1 MTEMTPEL
9 LALEEKMKPLLEEAS
24 KKRGVISSEE
34 LMNHFRGENLSPEQ
48 MDHIYEF
55 LDAHKVD
62 VLNTDDSEELSPDFF
77 QEEKE
82 DEIANIRNGLNY
94 ARKVLATGQFDA
106 LFLDEVMELI
116 SLKVITAGEL
126 EQILSARGF
135 TDVFLTGH
143 SVCEEAFTFVDE
155 IIELKSVQF
164 KNYS

>member
-1 MTEMTPEL
+1 MGTGRIIIYNGDSEDTVAA
-9 LALEEKMKPLLEEAS
+9 ALGKAIALSNRGEKV
-24 KKRGVISSEE
+24 GVIQFLRDKSV
-34 LMNHFRGENLSPEQ
+34 
-48 MDHIYEF
+48 
-55 LDAHKVD
+55 LDAPLTRRLEPEIKMFRFEKSIRD
-62 VLNTDDSEELSPDFF
+62 FEGLS